1 MTELHVLNNHHNNLF
16 ATLFLLIIN
25 VFNSNKDCQ
34 GIRRKLPRIPRT
46 ASQMKSRASPFS
58 FYIRHLRNEK
68 GAGAEMRPAV
78 SGIISQDK
86 TRQDKTRQDNIL
98 FGVTSLVTAP
108 EVFAKI
114 NSAQFPSPF

>member
-46 ASQMKSRASPFS
+46 ASQMKSRASPFP

-86 TRQDKTRQDNIL
+86 TRQDKTRQYFIWGHIPGNSPR
-98 FGVTSLVTAP
+98 SLC
-108 EVFAKI
+108 E
-114 NSAQFPSPF
+114 N